1 VAVVR
6 RAYRFALDPSP
17 AQERSLRSHAGAARF
32 AWNWALAKCRE
43 RYTREAKWYSAAEMH
58 KLWNTQKKADPALG
72 WWTENS
78 KCTYQEAFRNLD
90 RALRDFTRSRKGERK
105 GKRLSFPRSKKRG
118 RLHARIASIRADAL
132 HKATTMLAVRYE
144 SVAVED
150 LNVAG
155 MTRNRTLARAV
166 TDQGLGGVRR
176 MLAYKTAW
184 HGGTLVL
191 ADRWY
196 PSSKQGTAAA

>member
-1 VAVVR
+1 
-6 RAYRFALDPSP
+6 
-17 AQERSLRSHAGAARF
+17 
-32 AWNWALAKCRE
+32 
-43 RYTREAKWYSAAEMH
+43 MH

>member
-1 VAVVR
+1 MAVVR